1 MKPDNIILILS
12 YLGITVRR
20 EGDQIFVK
28 RPGGWTPELADDV
41 RFCRASIAAE
51 LDRGLQPVHVQK
63 ASQ

>member
-20 EGDQIFVK
+20 EGDQIIAK
-28 RPGGWTPELADDV
+28 YPGGWTPELALDV

-51 LDRGLQPVHVQK
+51 LDQALQLVHAQGVAQ
-63 ASQ
+63 